1 MSFLRFQLPWVIS
14 LAVPIII
21 LLFVLL
27 RLELVKFKDKEA
39 KQRWMESKPQRR
51 KMQLF
56 LWVSRSL
63 VVLLILL
70 AIASPYALKQITT
83 AGDQSVVILADKSRS
98 FELFDAEIAPKLQ
111 GELEKYFPVD
121 LKYVAIDE
129 TSAIGDGV
137 LGAIRGN
144 DNIILVS
151 DGNTNVGRNLADIIT
166 YASSVN
172 STVNAVTLKPQKTDL
187 SVEISG
193 PRRTVSDVDNNF
205 VVLVD
210 NPSSV
215 EYKLVVTV
223 DGKEVINT
231 MTKETSHSFTK
242 AFVQGVHKIVA
253 RIETNDL
260 FKENNVYYKS
270 VEVLEKPNVL
280 FVSMKESPLLK
291 ILKELYKVTVVSSIP
306 ENLDP
311 FSTIILNDI
320 PGFTT
325 PEVEKLSSYVIDGN
339 GLVVIGGDRSYNFG
353 NYENEFIET
362 LLPTVVGTG
371 GRKEGE
377 INVILV
383 IDISGSTGKRLTDAG
398 SKKVDVE
405 KAQTLSL
412 LSDFRPDDTV
422 GVVAFNVNAF
432 TISEPVLLSESQD
445 ELVDRILM
453 LQDGGGTV
461 ISAGI
466 KRAMEMLADRPGS
479 NNIVVISDGKTKHQR
494 ETFDI
499 AAEAA
504 EYGMRVYT
512 VGIGKD
518 THRKNMEE
526 IARLGRGAYFEP
538 SQAQRL
544 RIMFGRPPETA
555 EGVPSDRYALVLMDE
570 GHFITKN
577 LDINATISGF
587 NQVVPKSS
595 AQLLASTHNGF
606 PVLVTWRFGLGRVV
620 TVATDDGTRYAGEL
634 LSPKKSEILSRS
646 INWAIGDLNRR
657 APSYVD
663 ISDTHI
669 DKPVD
674 VVVKKSTK
682 PETELI
688 ELSKIDEDIYSGVFT
703 PTATGFV
710 DILGT
715 TIGVNYN
722 TEFRDVGLNPELEET
737 VVSTGGKMLNPED
750 IKEIVEHIK
759 ITSKRIKTENVFYRW
774 PFLMAALIIFLIEV
788 CLRRIIE
795 NRNLFK

>member
-137 LGAIRGN
+137 LSAIRGN

-606 PVLVTWRFGLGRVV
+606 PVL
-620 TVATDDGTRYAGEL
+620 
-634 LSPKKSEILSRS
+634 
-646 INWAIGDLNRR
+646 
-657 APSYVD
+657 
-663 ISDTHI
+663 
-669 DKPVD
+669 
-674 VVVKKSTK
+674 
-682 PETELI
+682 
-688 ELSKIDEDIYSGVFT
+688 
-703 PTATGFV
+703 
-710 DILGT
+710 
-715 TIGVNYN
+715 
-722 TEFRDVGLNPELEET
+722 
-737 VVSTGGKMLNPED
+737 
-750 IKEIVEHIK
+750 
-759 ITSKRIKTENVFYRW
+759 
-774 PFLMAALIIFLIEV
+774 
-788 CLRRIIE
+788 
-795 NRNLFK
+795 